1 MMVDLGQLLATTKD
15 LHKDTILN
23 MTHLFQ
29 RTMLSQAIPRPLSS
43 QMNTKNNRRIDRV
56 LEPFLAL
63 PAFEDYAAAQIPE
76 YMPLNTIST
85 IQRELDA
92 ILWTNSDA
100 QNTAE
105 GLRKTLDALTLEGD
119 QSIEQVALHNLP
131 SESLLQAQLREL
143 A

>member
-1 MMVDLGQLLATTKD
+1 MVDLGKLLATTKD
-15 LHKDTILN
+15 LHEDTILN

-29 RTMLSQAIPRPLSS
+29 RKKPSQAIPRPLSS
-43 QMNTKNNRRIDRV
+43 QMNAKLNGRIDRV
-56 LEPFLAL
+56 LESFLAL
-63 PAFEDYAAAQIPE
+63 PAFEAYAAAQNPE

-85 IQRELDA
+85 LQRELEA
-92 ILWTNSDA
+92 TLWTNSDA

-105 GLRKTLDALTLEGD
+105 GLRMTLDALTSEGD